1 MTFCLGM
8 KVQDGLIGI
17 ADTRVT
23 TGMECI
29 TARKVS
35 IHQHG
40 RHSMFLMTSGL
51 RSVRDKAVTYFEEVI
66 GESDETFDKLYKAV
80 NVLATQ
86 IRRVAEEDRE
96 PLDKSGLPF
105 NLHALVGG
113 QLENDPEH
121 KLYLLYPAG
130 NWVEVSEGTPYC
142 IIGESGYGKP
152 LLDRVLR
159 YESSMDL
166 ALKVGFLAFDATRT
180 SSTSVEYPLDVVA
193 YRTDTFDI
201 VESRFEKED
210 LLNSSAW
217 WQARIADSV
226 DQLPAQW
233 TDRVLAPLANHT
245 TRSPRPD
252 RTPGPT

>member
-8 KVQDGLIGI
+8 KVEDGLIGI

-51 RSVRDKAVTYFEEVI
+51 RSVRDKAVTYF
-66 GESDETFDKLYKAV
+66 DEAISEGDQTFDKLFKAV
-80 NVLATQ
+80 NVFATQ
-86 IRRVAEEDRE
+86 IRRVAQEDKDA
-96 PLDKSGLPF
+96 LDRAGLTF

-113 QLENDPEH
+113 QLENDQEH
-121 KLYLLYPAG
+121 KLYLIYPQG

-159 YESSMDL
+159 YNSGMDL
-166 ALKVGFLAFDATRT
+166 AMKVGFLAFDATRT
-180 SSTSVEYPLDVVA
+180 SSTSVEYPIDVVL
-193 YRTDTFDI
+193 YRHDTFDI
-201 VESRFEKED
+201 IEHRFEKED
-210 LLNSSAW
+210 LVEISSW
-217 WQARIADSV
+217 WQSRIYDSV
-226 DQLPAQW
+226 EKLPSQW
-233 TDRVLAPLANHT
+233 ADRLLSSLPQE
-245 TRSPRPD
+245 TRTASNTPPDVSP
-252 RTPGPT
+252 

>member
-8 KVQDGLIGI
+8 KVEEGLVGI

-23 TGMECI
+23 TGAECI
-29 TARKVS
+29 TAGKVS

-51 RSVRDKAVTYFEEVI
+51 RSVRDKAVN
-66 GESDETFDKLYKAV
+66 A
-80 NVLATQ
+80 
-86 IRRVAEEDRE
+86 
-96 PLDKSGLPF
+96 GLTF

-113 QLENDPEH
+113 QLENDLTH
-121 KLYLLYPAG
+121 KLYLIYPQG

-159 YESSMDL
+159 YNSSMDL

-180 SSTSVEYPLDVVA
+180 SSTSVEYPLDVVL
-193 YRTDTFDI
+193 YRHDTFDI
-201 VESRFEKED
+201 LEHRFQKED
-210 LLNSSAW
+210 LAEISSW
-217 WQARIADSV
+217 WQSRIADSV
-226 DQLPAQW
+226 EKLPASW
-233 TDRVLAPLANHT
+233 VDRLLEALPKG
-245 TRSPRPD
+245 TRSSPQD
-252 RTPGPT
+252 HGNSAS

>member
-23 TGMECI
+23 TGVECI

-86 IRRVAEEDRE
+86 IRRVAEEDRA

-210 LLNSSAW
+210 LLDSSAW
-217 WQARIADSV
+217 WQGRIAESV

-233 TDRVLAPLANHT
+233 TDRVLAPLSNHT
-245 TRSPRPD
+245 TRPPRPN
-252 RTPGPT
+252 RAPGSP

>member
-8 KVQDGLIGI
+8 KIEDGLVGI

-23 TGMECI
+23 TGVECI

-51 RSVRDKAVTYFEEVI
+51 RSVRDKAVTYFDEAI
-66 GESDETFDKLYKAV
+66 GESDQTFDKLFKAV
-80 NVLATQ
+80 NVFAAQ
-86 IRRVAEEDRE
+86 IRRVAAEDKGA
-96 PLDKSGLPF
+96 LDKAELTF

-113 QLENDPEH
+113 QLENDQQH
-121 KLYLLYPAG
+121 KLYLIYPQG

-159 YESSMDL
+159 YNSSMEL

-180 SSTSVEYPLDVVA
+180 SSTSVEYPLDVVL
-193 YRTDTFDI
+193 YRHDTFDI
-201 VESRFEKED
+201 VEHRFQKED
-210 LLNSSAW
+210 LAEISSWWQSRIYESVEKLPSKWVDRLLDSLPQDNRSSSNNSS
-217 WQARIADSV
+217 S
-226 DQLPAQW
+226 L
-233 TDRVLAPLANHT
+233 
-245 TRSPRPD
+245 SS
-252 RTPGPT
+252 

>member
-8 KVQDGLIGI
+8 KVEDGLIGI

-23 TGMECI
+23 TGVECI

-51 RSVRDKAVTYFEEVI
+51 RSVRDKAVTYFDEAI
-66 GESDETFDKLYKAV
+66 SESDQMFDKLFKAV
-80 NVLATQ
+80 NVFATQ
-86 IRRVAEEDRE
+86 IRRVAEEDKE
-96 PLDKSGLPF
+96 FLDKAGLTF

-113 QLENDPEH
+113 QLENDQEH
-121 KLYLLYPAG
+121 KLFLIYPQG

-159 YESSMDL
+159 YGSSMNL
-166 ALKVGFLAFDATRT
+166 AMKVGFLAFDATRT
-180 SSTSVEYPLDVVA
+180 SSTSVEYPLDVVL
-193 YRTDTFDI
+193 YQRDTYDI
-201 VESRFEKED
+201 IEHRFQKED
-210 LLNSSAW
+210 LADSSIW
-217 WQARIADSV
+217 WQSRITEAVEKLPTRWADRLLAMLPPR
-226 DQLPAQW
+226 DQ
-233 TDRVLAPLANHT
+233 
-245 TRSPRPD
+245 SPGR
-252 RTPGPT
+252 REPGSP

>member
-1 MTFCLGM
+1 VTFCLGM
-8 KVQDGLIGI
+8 RVEDGLIGI

-23 TGMECI
+23 TGVECI

-51 RSVRDKAVTYFEEVI
+51 RSVRDKAVTYFEEAI
-66 GESDETFDKLYKAV
+66 GESDQSFDKLFKAV
-80 NVLATQ
+80 NVFAAQ
-86 IRRVAEEDRE
+86 IRRVAEEDKGS
-96 PLDKSGLPF
+96 LDPAGFPF

-113 QLENDPEH
+113 QLEDDQTH
-121 KLYLLYPAG
+121 KLFLIYPQG
-130 NWVEVSEGTPYC
+130 NWVEVGQGTPYC

-180 SSTSVEYPLDVVA
+180 SSTTVEYPLDMVL
-193 YRTDTFDI
+193 YRRDTFDI
-201 VESRFEKED
+201 IEHRFQKED
-210 LLNSSAW
+210 LVDTSGW
-217 WQARIADSV
+217 WQSRITEAV
-226 DQLPAQW
+226 EKLPSKW
-233 TDRVLAPLANHT
+233 VDRVLAMLPKPT
-245 TRSPRPD
+245 KFPEGQD
-252 RTPGPT
+252 PGT

>member
-1 MTFCLGM
+1 VTFCLGM
-8 KVQDGLIGI
+8 KVEDGLIGI

-23 TGMECI
+23 TGVECI

-51 RSVRDKAVTYFEEVI
+51 RSVRDKAVTYFDEAI
-66 GESDETFDKLYKAV
+66 TESDQTFDKLYKAV
-80 NVLATQ
+80 NVFATQ
-86 IRRVAEEDRE
+86 IRRVAEEDRVS
-96 PLDKSGLPF
+96 LDKAGLMF

-113 QLENDPEH
+113 QLENDQEH
-121 KLYLLYPAG
+121 KLFLIYPQG

-159 YESSMDL
+159 YGSSMDL

-180 SSTSVEYPLDVVA
+180 SSTSVEYPLDVVL
-193 YRTDTFDI
+193 YQRDTYDI
-201 VESRFEKED
+201 VEHRFQKED
-210 LLNSSAW
+210 LVDSSAW
-217 WQARIADSV
+217 WQSRITEAVEKLPSRWADR
-226 DQLPAQW
+226 L
-233 TDRVLAPLANHT
+233 LATMAPHNSSSKH
-245 TRSPRPD
+245 REPG
-252 RTPGPT
+252 TP

>member
-23 TGMECI
+23 TGVECI

-80 NVLATQ
+80 NVLARQ

-159 YESSMDL
+159 YESSMDR
-166 ALKVGFLAFDATRT
+166 ALKVGFLALTPPGPARRASSTPSTWSPTGPTPSTSSNPALRKRT
-180 SSTSVEYPLDVVA
+180 S
-193 YRTDTFDI
+193 
-201 VESRFEKED
+201 
-210 LLNSSAW
+210 
-217 WQARIADSV
+217 
-226 DQLPAQW
+226 
-233 TDRVLAPLANHT
+233 
-245 TRSPRPD
+245 
-252 RTPGPT
+252 

>member
-8 KVQDGLIGI
+8 KVEDGLVGI

-23 TGMECI
+23 TGGEFI
-29 TARKVS
+29 TAGKVS

-51 RSVRDKAVTYFEEVI
+51 RSVRDKAVTYFDEAI
-66 GESDETFDKLYKAV
+66 SESDQSFDKLFKAV
-80 NVLATQ
+80 NVFASQ
-86 IRRVAEEDRE
+86 IRRVADEDKNA
-96 PLDKSGLPF
+96 LYNAGLIF

-113 QLENDPEH
+113 QLENDLTH
-121 KLYLLYPAG
+121 KLYLIYPQG

-159 YESSMDL
+159 YHTSMNL

-180 SSTSVEYPLDVVA
+180 SSTSVEYPLDVVL
-193 YRTDTFDI
+193 YRHDTFDI
-201 VESRFEKED
+201 LQHRFQRED
-210 LLNSSAW
+210 LADISSW
-217 WQARIADSV
+217 WQSRIYDSV
-226 DQLPAQW
+226 EKLPAAW
-233 TDRVLAPLANHT
+233 VERLLDSLPHT
-245 TRSPRPD
+245 TRSSPPRAGNTAP
-252 RTPGPT
+252 